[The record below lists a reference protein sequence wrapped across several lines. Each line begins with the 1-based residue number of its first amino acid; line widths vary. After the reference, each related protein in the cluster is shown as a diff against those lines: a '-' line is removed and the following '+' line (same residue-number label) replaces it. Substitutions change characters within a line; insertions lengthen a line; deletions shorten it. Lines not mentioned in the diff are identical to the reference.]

1 MIKKIGKPFTLAALL
16 CCVLGQP
23 ANAGMVEGE
32 ITIWIGKGA
41 EQMKQIAA
49 QFSAD
54 TGVVVNVESPVDST
68 KQFEIQAG
76 AGDGPDIYFW
86 PHDRM
91 GDWARGGLISEIKP
105 SPELRASAID
115 YAWDAVTVDGRV
127 YGYPIAIEAISLI
140 YNKAL
145 IDTPPASFEEMFAL
159 DKKLMAEKGVNAI
172 LWDYNNTY
180 YTWPLLAA
188 NGGYVFARKDSG
200 YDVKDTGVNKPGAK
214 VGAKLL
220 KRMLDEG
227 LMPRNSD
234 YSIMEMK
241 FKKQEIAMMLNG
253 PWYWDDLQKEGIDFG
268 VTPLPTVD
276 GHPAKPFVGVWAA
289 MINLA
294 SPNALLVKELLN
306 NYLMTE
312 ENQRLLYTSGE
323 LGAMA
328 NKNLQKELEKDPM
341 VQAVYASAAM
351 GEPMPNAAA
360 MGRFW
365 SSMGTIISN
374 ITTGRQQVDKAL
386 DTAAKRIIR

>member
-1 MIKKIGKPFTLAALL
+1 MITKKWRPLTAATLLSCSLAA
-16 CCVLGQP
+16 P
-23 ANAGMVEGE
+23 AMAGMVEGE

-41 EQMKQIAA
+41 DQLKLVAE
-49 QFSAD
+49 QFSKD

-86 PHDRM
+86 AHDRM
-91 GDWARGGLISEIKP
+91 GDWARGGLINEVTP
-105 SPELRASAID
+105 PPEMRAATID
-115 YAWDAVTVDGRV
+115 YAWDAVTVDGRI

-140 YNKAL
+140 YNKKL
-145 IDTPPASFEEMFAL
+145 IDTPPASFEEMFEL
-159 DKKLMAEKGVNAI
+159 DKKLMAEKGINAI

-180 YTWPLLAA
+180 YTWPLMAA
-188 NGGYVFARKDSG
+188 NGGYVFARKGAG
-200 YDVKDTGVNKPGAK
+200 YDVKDTGVNLPGAK
-214 VGAKLL
+214 AGARLL
-220 KRMLDEG
+220 KRMIDEG

-241 FKKQEIAMMLNG
+241 FKKEEVAMMING

-276 GHPAKPFVGVWAA
+276 GHPARPFVGIWAA
-289 MINLA
+289 MVNLA
-294 SPNALLVKELLN
+294 SPNQLLVEEFIH
-306 NYLMTE
+306 NYLMTVD
-312 ENQRLLYTSGE
+312 NQRLLYTSGE

-328 NKNLQKELEKDPM
+328 NKTLQVELEKDPM
-341 VQAVYASAAM
+341 VQAVYASAAV
-351 GEPMPNAAA
+351 GEPMPNAPA

-365 SSMGTIISN
+365 SAMGTIISN
-374 ITTGRQQVDKAL
+374 ITTGRQPVDKAL